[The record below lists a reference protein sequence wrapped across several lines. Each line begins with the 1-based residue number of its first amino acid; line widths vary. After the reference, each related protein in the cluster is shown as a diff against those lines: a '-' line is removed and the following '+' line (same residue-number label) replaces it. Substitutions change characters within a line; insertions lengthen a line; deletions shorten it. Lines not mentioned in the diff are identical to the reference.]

1 MTDYGNSRIS
11 VTTTGGGIG
20 ALNLNAT
27 EKLVIFG
34 RGDPANGTVSVND
47 PTRVNGPGEL
57 AATFGEDT
65 RIADAMRD
73 AAGNGQSF
81 NVMYGVVPETTA
93 VTAESVSGGS
103 GTLGNVPII
112 EDTAEI
118 AVQNTTA
125 AQSESVVFR
134 YESPPDTS
142 SLNSDEVAINPDT
155 GEVEAGD
162 TDDYE
167 VDYKYHDWQAAFD
180 AAVDVIQPQEA
191 GQWAVLSDSE
201 SVVSAAVTTANPL
214 RTNQFKMVRVAGGAE
229 PNATT
234 ADGDPKIDVGSYA
247 DNIDDGASYLF
258 GPVREAGATTTAL
271 GAIGGAMAS
280 VPLESSILA
289 ESLNGVSDLTQRMSV
304 PDQESLEDAQ
314 VIPVS
319 DFGSPTIEG
328 NDSTST
334 AGRRQTFFTRRLAD
348 RLILA
353 ARAIAR
359 AVRGDIGN
367 PETAGLVENRLE
379 DEIVELVNEGLLEG
393 NTDSETNY
401 FVSAAADDN
410 NPNKL
415 NVSFGF
421 TPEGVVDTV
430 EFTATI
436 NA

>member
-1 MTDYGNSRIS
+1 MTDFGNSRIS
-11 VTTTGGGIG
+11 VTTQGGGIG
-20 ALNLNAT
+20 ALNLSAT

-57 AATFGEDT
+57 EPTFGEGT

-81 NVMYGVVPETTA
+81 DAMFGVVPETVA
-93 VTAESVSGGS
+93 VSAEAVSGGS
-103 GTLGNVPII
+103 GTLNNAPII
-112 EDTAEI
+112 EDAAEI
-118 AVQNTTA
+118 SVQDVTA
-125 AQSESVVFR
+125 GQSESVVFR
-134 YESPPDTS
+134 YESPPDAS
-142 SLNSDEVAINPDT
+142 SLAADEVAINPDT

-167 VDYKYHDWQAAFD
+167 VDYKYHEWQAAFD

-201 SVVSAAVTTANPL
+201 SVISDAVSSAQPL

-229 PNATT
+229 PNATA
-234 ADGDPKIDVGSYA
+234 ADGGPKIDVGSYT
-247 DNIDDGASYLF
+247 DNIDDGAAYLY
-258 GPVREAGATTTAL
+258 GPVREDGATTTAL

-289 ESLNGVSDLTQRMSV
+289 ESLNGVSDLAQRMGV
-304 PDQESLEDAQ
+304 PTQENLEDKQ

-334 AGRRQTFFTRRLAD
+334 AGRRQTYFTRRLAD

-393 NTDSETNY
+393 NTGDETKF

-410 NPNKL
+410 NPKKL

>member
-81 NVMYGVVPETTA
+81 NAMYGVVPD
-93 VTAESVSGGS
+93 SLDSGDG
-103 GTLGNVPII
+103 L
-112 EDTAEI
+112 
-118 AVQNTTA
+118 
-125 AQSESVVFR
+125 
-134 YESPPDTS
+134 
-142 SLNSDEVAINPDT
+142 
-155 GEVEAGD
+155 
-162 TDDYE
+162 
-167 VDYKYHDWQAAFD
+167 DWQAAFD

-191 GQWAVLSDSE
+191 GQWMVLSTTE
-201 SVVSAAVTTANPL
+201 SVISDAVATATPL

-229 PNATT
+229 SNATT
-234 ADGDPKIDVGSYA
+234 ADGDPKIDVGSYT
-247 DNIDDGASYLF
+247 DNIDDGATYLF
-258 GPVREAGATTTAL
+258 GPVHEAGGATTAL

-289 ESLNGVSDLTQRMSV
+289 ESLNGVSDLAQRMSV

>member
-1 MTDYGNSRIS
+1 MTQYGNSRIS
-11 VTTTGGGIG
+11 VTTESGAIG

-27 EKLVIFG
+27 EKLVIFA

-57 AATFGEDT
+57 AETFGDGS

-81 NVMYGVVPETTA
+81 NAMYGVVPETIS
-93 VTAESVSGGS
+93 VTAEGVSGGS
-103 GTLGNVPII
+103 GTLGNAPII
-112 EDTAEI
+112 EDKSDVS
-118 AVQNTTA
+118 VQNTTTSSSA
-125 AQSESVVFR
+125 GVVFR
-134 YESPPDTS
+134 YESTPDPS
-142 SLNSDEVAINPDT
+142 SLDDDEVAINPDT
-155 GEVEAGD
+155 GEVESGD
-162 TDDYE
+162 SDDYE

-180 AAVDVIQPQEA
+180 AATDVIQPQEA
-191 GQWAVLSDSE
+191 GQWAVISDSE
-201 SVVSAAVTTANPL
+201 SVVSDAVTTANPL

-234 ADGDPKIDVGSYA
+234 DDGDPKIDVGGYS
-247 DNIDDGASYLF
+247 DNIDDGATYLF
-258 GPVREAGATTTAL
+258 GPVREAGETTTAL
-271 GAIGGAMAS
+271 GAIGGTMAS
-280 VPLESSILA
+280 AALGESILGQ
-289 ESLNGVSDLTQRMSV
+289 SLNGVSDLAQQMSV
-304 PDQESLEDAQ
+304 PTQEDLEDAQ

-319 DFGSPTIEG
+319 DFGSPAIEG

-334 AGRRQTFFTRRLAD
+334 AGRRQTYFTRRLAD

-359 AVRGDIGN
+359 AVRGRVGN
-367 PETAGLVENRLE
+367 PDTASLVENRLE
-379 DEIVELVNEGLLEG
+379 DEIVELVRDGLLEPNTG
-393 NTDSETNY
+393 NETKY
-401 FVSAAADDN
+401 FVSASADDN
-410 NPNKL
+410 DPNKL
-415 NVSFGF
+415 NVSFAF